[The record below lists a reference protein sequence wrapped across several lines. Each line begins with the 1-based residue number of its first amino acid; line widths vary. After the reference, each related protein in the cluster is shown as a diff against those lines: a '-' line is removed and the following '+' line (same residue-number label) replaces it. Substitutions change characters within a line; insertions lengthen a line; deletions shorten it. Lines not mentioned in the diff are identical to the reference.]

1 MCYAKPRYVAVMV
14 RYVAVMVC
22 QLVPFLGNG
31 KTAFFEILM
40 HTFNT
45 FTAIE
50 VEYLFMDYVLL

>member
-1 MCYAKPRYVAVMV
+1 MV